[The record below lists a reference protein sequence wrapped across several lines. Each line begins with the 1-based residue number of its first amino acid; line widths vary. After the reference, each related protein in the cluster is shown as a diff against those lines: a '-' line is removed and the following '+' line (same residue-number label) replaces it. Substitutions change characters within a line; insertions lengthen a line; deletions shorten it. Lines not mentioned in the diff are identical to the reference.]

1 MHNILFKLTMP
12 AAVYHKVIMFLET
25 LVDFVFRT
33 CSCHSTLKRCSVEK
47 VGYAINR
54 FPRSEEGCI
63 TQNKISLMTIVAYRY
78 SKVTEAFQTTGPI
91 YLRAVWYL
99 PFINSPRN
107 LIVTYNFS
115 DLQEVYSDNHWINT
129 KCQLQ
134 FLHPP

>member
-25 LVDFVFRT
+25 LVDFVFWKYL
-33 CSCHSTLKRCSVEK
+33 CHSTLKRCSVEK

-78 SKVTEAFQTTGPI
+78 SKVTEAFQTTGPV

-99 PFINSPRN
+99 PFINSPILSHIILVIYRKFT
-107 LIVTYNFS
+107 VTTVGFTQNVSCSFYNHHR
-115 DLQEVYSDNHWINT
+115 Y
-129 KCQLQ
+129 
-134 FLHPP
+134 